1 MYRRISLRHNERS
14 RRGGDRGRE
23 GISAL
28 RRARLS
34 KKRFAL
40 LLGLFLLALFP
51 NSGPP
56 AVAAPRASGEIVAHE
71 VSIPLP
77 AVNSPLT
84 RQGGGTVKG
93 AAVGQTGGDT
103 LLFSSPRGARGR
115 ARPHLRYV
123 TPAERRRAP
132 PPDGP
137 AAELSASAG
146 RPWPRASAT
155 TASC

>member
-1 MYRRISLRHNERS
+1 MSARAH
-14 RRGGDRGRE
+14 RGGDRGRE

-56 AVAAPRASGEIVAHE
+56 AVAAPRVSGEITAHE

-77 AVNSPLT
+77 AVNAPLT
-84 RQGGGTVKG
+84 RQGGGTSTG
-93 AAVGQTGGDT
+93 AATGQTGGDT
-103 LLFSSPRGARGR
+103 LLFSSP
-115 ARPHLRYV
+115 
-123 TPAERRRAP
+123 TIAP
-132 PPDGP
+132 GQLFD
-137 AAELSASAG
+137 
-146 RPWPRASAT
+146 RVRVHW
-155 TASC
+155 